1 MKSKI
6 SKRETPLRR
15 LYRQVPNFSFVPPEY
30 KKPNVL
36 SRRLLLRLFI
46 TAVIAV
52 ELFFIWN
59 LYQEKASLEAAID
72 SSQLQI
78 QQTEDKKAI
87 VNAEKELRKERQ
99 VLQDD
104 WKTLT
109 VRQIDWPQILSAFL
123 KSKPGGIELSLLTQD
138 GELMNANGTASDYAS
153 LLQYRSALLGSPA
166 ISQINSLDSKSV
178 NGSVTFSLSVKI
190 GVGGR

>member
-1 MKSKI
+1 M
-6 SKRETPLRR
+6 
-15 LYRQVPNFSFVPPEY
+15 
-30 KKPNVL
+30 
-36 SRRLLLRLFI
+36 LRLFI

-138 GELMNANGTASDYAS
+138 GELMNANGAAPDYTS
-153 LLQYRSALLGSPA
+153 LLQYRGALLGSPA

>member
-30 KKPNVL
+30 QKPNVL

-46 TAVIAV
+46 IAVIAV

-59 LYQEKASLEAAID
+59 LYQEKVSLEAAID

-78 QQTEDKKAI
+78 QQTEDKNAI
-87 VNAEKELRKERQ
+87 VNAVKELRKERQ
-99 VLQDD
+99 ALQDN

-109 VRQIDWPQILSAFL
+109 VRQADWPQILSSFL

-166 ISQINSLDSKSV
+166 ISQIISLDSRVV
-178 NGSVTFSLSVKI
+178 NGSITFSLSVKI
-190 GVGGR
+190 EGGER

>member
-138 GELMNANGTASDYAS
+138 GELMNANGAAPDYTS
-153 LLQYRSALLGSPA
+153 LLQYRGALLGSPA